1 MLHSIVILDKR
12 GAFTRSICCC
22 KENRLGW
29 LSLKGQ
35 MLRII
40 HYRSLCVYVCVISII
55 FYASWQ
61 QKELLTLY
69 EHTSQFCGRAACLN
83 ATINLIWCRNSL
95 RDNDIPNQDYFQ
107 ELFVYHRFRWR
118 IECITPIISI
128 RSSSAIHASNA
139 YFWSKFI
146 IPGAHYEWKNGKK
159 VDNNRELNFQFILP
173 NAVAFSFFF
182 ILHITNNDCSRFA

>member
-1 MLHSIVILDKR
+1 MCD
-12 GAFTRSICCC
+12 
-22 KENRLGW
+22 
-29 LSLKGQ
+29 
-35 MLRII
+35 
-40 HYRSLCVYVCVISII
+40 VCVISII

-61 QKELLTLY
+61 QKELLTLN